1 MDFAANLIT
10 RLKSLG
16 TDRADFARQCVREFD
31 RNEDGTVSASE
42 FQHVFAS
49 LQRTQEL
56 NGLNGSSFVAAG
68 GRPTLFA
75 VTLFPSY
82 SNQFAISAYQAT
94 AMLDAF
100 DQDGDYALTL
110 AELEKDAEPVSE
122 ETQDTPET
130 NPADNTP
137 EGEAPLS
144 AAERADQLLAL
155 YDLTHKGYI
164 TIDDI
169 VSAWLKDPSLGDIAN
184 AGNAIEAWD
193 MNGDQRVSRE
203 DMIAAYT
210 VMDAADSVIAA
221 FDHTLDGRFALD
233 AIDENKLAALD
244 LTYEQLAA
252 WDQDEDGTLTREDI
266 IDGIKRLNLASAS
279 EAEKLAFE
287 TLLARF
293 DTNKDSVMNE
303 TELGATLGDVTW
315 DEDALKA
322 NFAAWD
328 LDASGGIDASELQ
341 LGFTAIKE
349 AQAIIAAYDKDGK
362 GYFDA
367 ADLQRV
373 IEENPDATNQ
383 ASADEILAAWDHDG
397 DGHVSVQDVLIMQD
411 IMKAAQNKAD
421 EPNALSQA

>member
-10 RLKSLG
+10 RLKALG

-31 RNEDGTVSASE
+31 RNEDGTVTASE

-56 NGLNGSSFVAAG
+56 NGSNGSSFVAAG

-122 ETQDTPET
+122 ETQDTAET
-130 NPADNTP
+130 NPADDTP
-137 EGEAPLS
+137 ESEAPLS

-155 YDLTHKGYI
+155 YDLTQKGYI
-164 TIDDI
+164 AIDDI

-221 FDHTLDGRFALD
+221 FDHALDGRFALD
-233 AIDENKLAALD
+233 AIDENKLATLD

-293 DTNKDSVMNE
+293 DTNKDGVMNE